1 MSLSCSLLFR
11 LGSKELTTSGFIWTI
26 LSSELRFSS
35 EIDRGCTPGLGDW
48 LSGVDVVA
56 SGSFQGTYTFRGDGA
71 CRYDRRLRCNA
82 ITKGCSDLSHG
93 TRLACLC
100 LHSNSH
106 WNCVSRQV
114 LTDFRDGT
122 FLSGADY
129 HGNRDKGII
138 GQISMP
144 VMVVTLL
151 AVFDGLKDHG

>member
-1 MSLSCSLLFR
+1 MTLHLVLTLSRQVRPRDICR
-11 LGSKELTTSGFIWTI
+11 
-26 LSSELRFSS
+26 
-35 EIDRGCTPGLGDW
+35 
-48 LSGVDVVA
+48 
-56 SGSFQGTYTFRGDGA
+56 FRGDGA
-71 CRYDRRLRCNA
+71 FRYDSLLCCNA
-82 ITKGCSDLSHG
+82 ITKGCSDLAHG
-93 TRLACLC
+93 TRLACFC

-129 HGNRDKGII
+129 HGNRDQGTI

-151 AVFDGLKDHG
+151 AVFDGLKDYR